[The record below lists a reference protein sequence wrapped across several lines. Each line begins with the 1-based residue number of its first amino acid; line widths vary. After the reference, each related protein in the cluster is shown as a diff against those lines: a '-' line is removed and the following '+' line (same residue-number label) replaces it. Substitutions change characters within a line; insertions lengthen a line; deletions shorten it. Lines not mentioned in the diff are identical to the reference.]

1 MKLTIFQIRQIT
13 LFALFA
19 VVFFAAGFFVGQE
32 RLKLSTEGGR
42 PKVTISRELPPSKQS
57 LDFSLFWDVW
67 DRLHRE
73 YYQREKLDPAQLVYG
88 AIKGMVAAAGDPYTA
103 FLPPSEQKRTTEDLQ
118 GSFDGVGIQI
128 GFKGTQLAVISP
140 LDDTPAQKAGIQAGD
155 FILWIKDEKRAI
167 DKGTVGINLPEAVD
181 AIRGPSGTE
190 VTLTLSR
197 QGVDKP
203 FELKVRRA
211 KIDVTSVKVSFL
223 EEGAVH
229 LKLISFGAETSREW
243 EKGLSEITLKC
254 QISPVSL
261 SETGRAP
268 TTCKG
273 IILDLRNNSGGFLNG
288 SVFIASEFIKAGTV
302 VIQEKA
308 SGEQTKLSV
317 DRRGRLLE
325 TPLVVL
331 VNKGSASASEIVAA
345 ALRDHNRAKIVGETT
360 FGKGTIQDA
369 QELTG
374 GAGLH
379 ITTARWLTP
388 DGVWVNDK
396 GLEPDIKV
404 EDKSDTEEDE
414 QLNEAIKILNSKS

>member
-1 MKLTIFQIRQIT
+1 MKLTISQIRQIT
-13 LFALFA
+13 LFTLFA
-19 VVFFAAGFFVGQE
+19 VVFFGAGFFVGQE
-32 RLKLSTEGGR
+32 RLKITTEGGR
-42 PKVTISRELPPSKQS
+42 PKITISRELPPSKQS

-73 YYQREKLDPAQLVYG
+73 YYQKEKLDPAKLIYG
-88 AIKGMVAAAGDPYTA
+88 AIEGMVAAAGDPYTA
-103 FLPPSEQKRTTEDLQ
+103 FLPPAEQKRTTEDLR
-118 GSFDGVGIQI
+118 GSFDGIGIQI
-128 GFKGTQLAVISP
+128 GFKGTQLTVISP
-140 LDDTPAQKAGIQAGD
+140 LEDTPAQKAGIQTGD

-167 DKGTVGINLPEAVD
+167 DKGTVGISLPEAVD
-181 AIRGPSGTE
+181 AIRGPGGTE

-197 QGVDKP
+197 QGVEKP
-203 FELKVRRA
+203 FEVKVRRA
-211 KIDVTSVKVSFL
+211 KIDVISVKVSFL

-243 EKGLSEITLKC
+243 EKGMSEINLKC
-254 QISPVSL
+254 QPSSRAQVEGIS
-261 SETGRAP
+261 P

-288 SVFIASEFIKAGTV
+288 AVFIASEFIKAGTV
-302 VIQEKA
+302 VIQERA

-325 TPLVVL
+325 TPLVIL

-374 GAGLH
+374 GAGFH

-404 EDKSDTEEDE
+404 EDKTETEKDE
-414 QLNEAIKILNSKS
+414 QLLRAVEEL